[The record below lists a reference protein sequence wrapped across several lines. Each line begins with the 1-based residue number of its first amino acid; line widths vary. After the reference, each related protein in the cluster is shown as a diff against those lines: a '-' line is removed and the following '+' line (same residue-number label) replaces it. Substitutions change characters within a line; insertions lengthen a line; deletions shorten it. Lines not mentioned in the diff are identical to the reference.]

1 MCHVSTEEGRG
12 IAMIICTEIS
22 VELTREER
30 SEYALSEARAQAR
43 IAAEASSKVDI
54 VRSLLS
60 KHSDDERV
68 LVLGQNLNQLE
79 RIAQL
84 VDAPLITGKM
94 ASPKRD
100 KLYEQFRQGELR
112 TLIVFK
118 AAKSTIVIPDA
129 RVMIQVSGSF
139 GSRKEES
146 QQLVRLVYPESEGGN
161 TYIYSVVTRDTK
173 EQEYATQRQR
183 FLREQGCEYTII
195 DAAVIAERPESIAS
209 LDEGA
214 AASLP
219 SIKQGSP
226 AWKALL
232 PTLQA
237 QTSMESPA
245 APQETGSN
253 LLSLDDYRMRKR
265 NRS

>member
-1 MCHVSTEEGRG
+1 
-12 IAMIICTEIS
+12 MIICTEIS

-60 KHSDDERV
+60 KHSDDKRV

-146 QQLVRLVYPESEGGN
+146 QQLVRHVYPESEGGN
-161 TYIYSVVTRDTK
+161 TYIYSVVTKDTK

-183 FLREQGCEYTII
+183 LLREQGCEYTII
-195 DAAVIAERPESIAS
+195 DAAVIAERHESTAT
-209 LDEGA
+209 LD

-219 SIKQGSP
+219 YIKQGSP

-245 APQETGSN
+245 APQERGSN
-253 LLSLDDYRMRKR
+253 LLSLDDYRTRKR

>member
-1 MCHVSTEEGRG
+1 
-12 IAMIICTEIS
+12 MIICTEIS

-60 KHSDDERV
+60 NHSDDEKV

-94 ASPKRD
+94 ASRKRD
-100 KLYEQFRQGELR
+100 ELYEQFRQGELR

-118 AAKSTIVIPDA
+118 AAKSTIDIPDA
-129 RVMIQVSGSF
+129 CVIIQVSGSF
-139 GSRKEES
+139 GSKKEES
-146 QQLVRLVYPESEGGN
+146 QQLIRHVYPESDGGHAC
-161 TYIYSVVTRDTK
+161 IYSLVARGTK

-195 DAAVIAERPESIAS
+195 DAAVIDECHESPAS
-209 LDEGA
+209 LDA
-214 AASLP
+214 APLS

-232 PTLQA
+232 PTLHA

-245 APQETGSN
+245 APTAPQEASSN
-253 LLSLDDYRMRKR
+253 LLSLDDYRTRKR

>member
-1 MCHVSTEEGRG
+1 
-12 IAMIICTEIS
+12 MIICTEIS

-30 SEYALSEARAQAR
+30 NEYALSEARAQAR

-54 VRSLLS
+54 VRSLLN

-118 AAKSTIVIPDA
+118 ADQI
-129 RVMIQVSGSF
+129 
-139 GSRKEES
+139 
-146 QQLVRLVYPESEGGN
+146 N
-161 TYIYSVVTRDTK
+161 HW
-173 EQEYATQRQR
+173 
-183 FLREQGCEYTII
+183 YT
-195 DAAVIAERPESIAS
+195 
-209 LDEGA
+209 
-214 AASLP
+214 
-219 SIKQGSP
+219 
-226 AWKALL
+226 
-232 PTLQA
+232 
-237 QTSMESPA
+237 
-245 APQETGSN
+245 
-253 LLSLDDYRMRKR
+253 
-265 NRS
+265 